1 MTLVKQGHESISTSH
16 VAFLTPFLPREGCGR
31 GWGSEEGG
39 RQMTNPGIVAA
50 TQCRVR
56 AREWNSVQG
65 VTKNRSTQKKTWGRG
80 KPPPRTPKLPFFLKI
95 RGEIDFLTPA
105 SAPSGMWIGFGI
117 KSLRPIY
124 VCVWRGGEERETI
137 IILIVEITDP
147 DHYRNL
153 ISCFAGSGL
162 LSPPNFM
169 GICSF
174 PRHPADTQIN

>member
-31 GWGSEEGG
+31 GWRSEEGG

-50 TQCRVR
+50 TQCRVL

-65 VTKNRSTQKKTWGRG
+65 VTKNRSTQKLGEGGSRLQG
-80 KPPPRTPKLPFFLKI
+80 HQSSPSFLKI

-117 KSLRPIY
+117 KSLRPYIC
-124 VCVWRGGEERETI
+124 VCVEGRGGE
-137 IILIVEITDP
+137 
-147 DHYRNL
+147 RNNNHL
-153 ISCFAGSGL
+153 NSGNHRSRS
-162 LSPPNFM
+162 LSKSNQLF
-169 GICSF
+169 
-174 PRHPADTQIN
+174 RRLRADLSTKFHGNLFFSQTPC

>member
-1 MTLVKQGHESISTSH
+1 MKVYPPATSR
-16 VAFLTPFLPREGCGR
+16 FLHRFCPGKVVGEAG
-31 GWGSEEGG
+31 EAKKGG
-39 RQMTNPGIVAA
+39 GQMTNPGIVAT

-65 VTKNRSTQKKTWGRG
+65 VTKNRSAQKTWGRG
-80 KPPPRTPKLPFFLKI
+80 KPSPRTPKLPFFLKI

-137 IILIVEITDP
+137 IILIVEITGP
-147 DHYRNL
+147 DRYRNL

-162 LSPPNFM
+162 ISPPHFM

>member
-31 GWGSEEGG
+31 GWRSEEGG
-39 RQMTNPGIVAA
+39 GQMTNPGIVAA

-65 VTKNRSTQKKTWGRG
+65 VTKNRSTQKLGRG

-117 KSLRPIY
+117 KSLRPYIC
-124 VCVWRGGEERETI
+124 VCVEGRGGE
-137 IILIVEITDP
+137 
-147 DHYRNL
+147 RNNNHL
-153 ISCFAGSGL
+153 NSGNHRSRSLSKSNQLFAGSGL
-162 LSPPNFM
+162 ISPPHFM

>member
-31 GWGSEEGG
+31 GWRSEEGG
-39 RQMTNPGIVAA
+39 GQMTNPGIVAA

-65 VTKNRSTQKKTWGRG
+65 VTKNRSTQKKLGEGGSRLQG
-80 KPPPRTPKLPFFLKI
+80 HRSSPSFLKI

-162 LSPPNFM
+162 ISPPNFM

>member
-31 GWGSEEGG
+31 GWRSEEGG

-65 VTKNRSTQKKTWGRG
+65 VTKNRSTQKLGEGGSRLQG
-80 KPPPRTPKLPFFLKI
+80 HQSSPSFLKI

-117 KSLRPIY
+117 KSLRPYIC
-124 VCVWRGGEERETI
+124 VCVEGRGGE
-137 IILIVEITDP
+137 
-147 DHYRNL
+147 RNNNHL
-153 ISCFAGSGL
+153 NSGNHRSRS
-162 LSPPNFM
+162 LSKSNQLF
-169 GICSF
+169 
-174 PRHPADTQIN
+174 RRLRADLSTKFHGNLFFSQTPC

>member
-31 GWGSEEGG
+31 GWRSEEGG
-39 RQMTNPGIVAA
+39 RQMTNPGIVAT

-65 VTKNRSTQKKTWGRG
+65 VTKNRSTQKKLGEGGSRLQG
-80 KPPPRTPKLPFFLKI
+80 HRSSPSFLKI

-117 KSLRPIY
+117 KSLRPYIC
-124 VCVWRGGEERETI
+124 VCVEGRGGE
-137 IILIVEITDP
+137 
-147 DHYRNL
+147 RNNNHL
-153 ISCFAGSGL
+153 NSGNHRSRS
-162 LSPPNFM
+162 LSKSNQLF
-169 GICSF
+169 
-174 PRHPADTQIN
+174 RRLRADLSTKFHGNLFFSQTPC

>member
-31 GWGSEEGG
+31 GWRSEEGG

-65 VTKNRSTQKKTWGRG
+65 VTKNRSTQKKLGEGGSRLQG
-80 KPPPRTPKLPFFLKI
+80 HRSSPSFLKI

-117 KSLRPIY
+117 KSLRPYIC
-124 VCVWRGGEERETI
+124 VCVEGRGGE
-137 IILIVEITDP
+137 
-147 DHYRNL
+147 RNNNHL
-153 ISCFAGSGL
+153 NSGNHRSRS
-162 LSPPNFM
+162 LSKSNQLF
-169 GICSF
+169 
-174 PRHPADTQIN
+174 RRLRADLSTKFHGNLFFSQTPC

>member
-1 MTLVKQGHESISTSH
+1 
-16 VAFLTPFLPREGCGR
+16 
-31 GWGSEEGG
+31 
-39 RQMTNPGIVAA
+39 MTNPGIVAA
-50 TQCRVR
+50 TQCRVL

-65 VTKNRSTQKKTWGRG
+65 VTKNRSTQKKLGEGGSRLQG
-80 KPPPRTPKLPFFLKI
+80 HQSSPSFLKI

-147 DHYRNL
+147 DRYRNL

-162 LSPPNFM
+162 ISPPHFM